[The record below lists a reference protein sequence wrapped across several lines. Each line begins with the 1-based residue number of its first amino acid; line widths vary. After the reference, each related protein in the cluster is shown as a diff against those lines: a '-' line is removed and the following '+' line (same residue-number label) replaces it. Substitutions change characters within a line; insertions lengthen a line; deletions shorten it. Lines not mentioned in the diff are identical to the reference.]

1 MMLKIGQLVSCRFVL
16 SVVNGQ
22 LAVRAALFSPSAP
35 PSTAEAVRF
44 LDTLTLSS
52 CMLALMPA
60 SAGRACR

>member
-35 PSTAEAVRF
+35 PSTQWVQCH
-44 LDTLTLSS
+44 TSPH
-52 CMLALMPA
+52 PA
-60 SAGRACR
+60 